1 MHILGGVDYEW
12 DPEKAR
18 RNLKK
23 HGVRFSDA
31 VTALEDERA
40 LTIRDAYSD
49 DKERWITL
57 GVDACG
63 RLLVVVYAWRGERL
77 RLISARRATSRERR
91 YYKESL

>member
-1 MHILGGVDYEW
+1 MHILGSVHFEW

-18 RNLKK
+18 RNFKK
-23 HGVRFSDA
+23 HGVRLSEA

-49 DKERWITL
+49 DEERWITL

-63 RLLVVVYAWRGERL
+63 RVLVVV
-77 RLISARRATSRERR
+77 
-91 YYKESL
+91 

>member
-1 MHILGGVDYEW
+1 MPYEW

-18 RNLKK
+18 RNFKK
-23 HGVRFSDA
+23 HGVRLSDA
-31 VTALEDERA
+31 VTAFEDERA

-49 DKERWITL
+49 DEERWITL

-63 RLLVVVYAWRGERL
+63 RLLVLVYTWRGKRL

-91 YYKESL
+91 QYEEGL